1 MECRCGAHYAQCFP
15 MFILT
20 PSINP
25 ERAVI
30 MISPLMRKNQGS
42 EKLNDLL
49 KIMQLLDVGP

>member
-1 MECRCGAHYAQCFP
+1 
-15 MFILT
+15 
-20 PSINP
+20 
-25 ERAVI
+25 